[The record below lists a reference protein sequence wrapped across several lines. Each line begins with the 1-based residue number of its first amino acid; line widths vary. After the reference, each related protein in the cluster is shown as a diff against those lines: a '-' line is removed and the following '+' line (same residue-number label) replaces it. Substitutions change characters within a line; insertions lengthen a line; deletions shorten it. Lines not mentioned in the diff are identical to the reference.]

1 MSRWTPEQEAAILA
15 RGASVVVSAA
25 AGSGKTSVLVERLIR
40 LLEDPAYPAEKMVV
54 VTFTN
59 DAAGEVRARLNRAL
73 SQKILADPENA
84 WLRQQQIMLQ
94 SASISTIHSFCLRL
108 LREHFAQLDLSANFR
123 IMEQSEADEL
133 RSQAAAEIM
142 ENLSARAAADETVRQ
157 QQKLLFDAFCGQ
169 DDTPLERLLIS
180 LHALTENEPFGQ
192 TLLAACAE
200 KYASPEG
207 ILKEAFAMIGDALA
221 EIEACYPPAIELA
234 AQMEAATAETVLR
247 TEYQAIREVT
257 AACAQGDCAELSR
270 KMKAV
275 QFGTLRITAKKDG
288 DFDTEKETVKALRNS
303 AKKQLDK
310 LVKTWAVPL
319 LFAEQDISRHAE
331 LLRLLSALVAELDA
345 AYTQR
350 KRERNGVTFNDAMT
364 LALSLLAERLPDGT
378 IRRTE
383 LAEQLSAQYVCIM
396 IDEFQDADNTQD
408 LIFRMLSRDGSAAHY
423 GSNLFVV
430 GDSKQC
436 IYRFRNA
443 NPENF
448 YRAMQEGAA
457 YQTPQLTE
465 NTCINLNRNFRSAEE
480 VVTVINHIFA
490 QMMSEQVG
498 EISYD
503 SRQALVQGASYYEH
517 RRTAEVML
525 LPQTGEEER
534 TEPAVIAE
542 RIAWHLAHGTPVR
555 GADGEPRPC
564 EPRDF
569 LILMRYKT
577 RMPVY
582 AAALEAAGIPV
593 TGAEREDYLQSPEIL
608 LLIDLLRAIDN
619 PIPEVPVASAMLS
632 PMFGFTVD
640 ELLQVRLY
648 APRMQ
653 LFQTMLRIRA
663 DEQFAAE
670 NPVLTE
676 KCRVLTEFLDAMRV
690 FAAMDT
696 PEQLI
701 RRIYRQTDFLGMMQ
715 MSAGGA
721 QKKANLR
728 ALTGYAKTFEENRGG
743 GLSAFLR
750 YLDAILDRGEDLT
763 AGSVPAGTENVV
775 QIKSV
780 HASKGLE
787 APFVILADSDH
798 GFSSKDASDT
808 VQYHGKT
815 GIGFQLHDPETIS
828 KGKSLPWTLIYQ
840 KNRREMVSEEMRLL
854 YVALTRAREYLILPL
869 PYTNGRCTSDIAPEA
884 YLQAALG
891 GISPSRVGRAGSF
904 ADWLFMALIRNTSC
918 EQMRRDL
925 AIDCGTDG
933 LPPLPVAVRT
943 VTPAAAAEEA
953 EAIRAAEELLPDPA
967 LTEQIAAQCA
977 WEYNSRLA
985 GLTAKYGVSELAKQE
1000 DFDAPLQNPQF
1011 RSKGSRMTGS
1021 ERGTAVH
1028 TFMQYAD
1035 FAAAAADLQAEIARC
1050 REAGRLSARQAEA
1063 VAESRIADFFTS
1075 ELYQRMQNAL
1085 HIWREQKFMVR
1096 ICDLNLDGPLKQLG
1110 EDYAGTDGMVT
1121 GIMDLVFEE
1130 EDGIVLVD
1138 YKTDTGK
1145 NEAALLEAYT
1155 EQIRLYAEALSL
1167 LMKKPVCG
1175 CWLYAVALRKSIPVT
1190 L

>member
-408 LIFRMLSRDGSAAHY
+408 LIFRMLSRGGSAAHY

-465 NTCINLNRNFRSAEE
+465 NTCINLNRKIHLQIR
-480 VVTVINHIFA
+480 H
-490 QMMSEQVG
+490 G
-498 EISYD
+498 
-503 SRQALVQGASYYEH
+503 RK
-517 RRTAEVML
+517 
-525 LPQTGEEER
+525 
-534 TEPAVIAE
+534 IA
-542 RIAWHLAHGTPVR
+542 
-555 GADGEPRPC
+555 
-564 EPRDF
+564 
-569 LILMRYKT
+569 
-577 RMPVY
+577 
-582 AAALEAAGIPV
+582 
-593 TGAEREDYLQSPEIL
+593 
-608 LLIDLLRAIDN
+608 
-619 PIPEVPVASAMLS
+619 
-632 PMFGFTVD
+632 
-640 ELLQVRLY
+640 
-648 APRMQ
+648 
-653 LFQTMLRIRA
+653 
-663 DEQFAAE
+663 
-670 NPVLTE
+670 
-676 KCRVLTEFLDAMRV
+676 
-690 FAAMDT
+690 
-696 PEQLI
+696 
-701 RRIYRQTDFLGMMQ
+701 
-715 MSAGGA
+715 
-721 QKKANLR
+721 
-728 ALTGYAKTFEENRGG
+728 
-743 GLSAFLR
+743 
-750 YLDAILDRGEDLT
+750 
-763 AGSVPAGTENVV
+763 
-775 QIKSV
+775 
-780 HASKGLE
+780 
-787 APFVILADSDH
+787 
-798 GFSSKDASDT
+798 
-808 VQYHGKT
+808 
-815 GIGFQLHDPETIS
+815 
-828 KGKSLPWTLIYQ
+828 
-840 KNRREMVSEEMRLL
+840 
-854 YVALTRAREYLILPL
+854 VALGLAIQ
-869 PYTNGRCTSDIAPEA
+869 S
-884 YLQAALG
+884 YLQADQSRIPFRQ
-891 GISPSRVGRAGSF
+891 GIQVKEFIQGIGSF
-904 ADWLFMALIRNTSC
+904 QQTFGLI
-918 EQMRRDL
+918 
-925 AIDCGTDG
+925 ATDR
-933 LPPLPVAVRT
+933 LTVKQFLMSRRT
-943 VTPAAAAEEA
+943 V
-953 EAIRAAEELLPDPA
+953 IG
-967 LTEQIAAQCA
+967 Q
-977 WEYNSRLA
+977 
-985 GLTAKYGVSELAKQE
+985 
-1000 DFDAPLQNPQF
+1000 
-1011 RSKGSRMTGS
+1011 
-1021 ERGTAVH
+1021 
-1028 TFMQYAD
+1028 
-1035 FAAAAADLQAEIARC
+1035 
-1050 REAGRLSARQAEA
+1050 
-1063 VAESRIADFFTS
+1063 
-1075 ELYQRMQNAL
+1075 
-1085 HIWREQKFMVR
+1085 
-1096 ICDLNLDGPLKQLG
+1096 
-1110 EDYAGTDGMVT
+1110 
-1121 GIMDLVFEE
+1121 
-1130 EDGIVLVD
+1130 
-1138 YKTDTGK
+1138 
-1145 NEAALLEAYT
+1145 
-1155 EQIRLYAEALSL
+1155 QIRIGAIFRGSASGLFQRSQHLIGHV
-1167 LMKKPVCG
+1167 PVHSFFIGILQVNRKGNIIPRLQMDHGIRDRCMVK
-1175 CWLYAVALRKSIPVT
+1175 VALQLLSRGKINEPLIASYQMICQSSFLKT
-1190 L
+1190 QQEQGGQENERQFLYLYHLFISSSEIMGK